1 MDLACVDHPHGAAE
15 ICVMPFSLV
24 TVDFDVH
31 PRSQGTQNRPV
42 RANPDVRGWIK
53 DDSEFAS
60 VTDPGQHVGD
70 RG

>member
-1 MDLACVDHPHGAAE
+1 MDHPHGAAE

-31 PRSQGTQNRPV
+31 PRSQGTQNGSV
-42 RANPDVRGWIK
+42 RANPDVRRGIK
-53 DDSEFAS
+53 DYGEFAA
-60 VTDPGQHVGD
+60 VTDPGQPIGD